1 MSTDPTKTK
10 TLRSEHEAEYY
21 NRFRQLKGQLRTA
34 IVERDTLHLGAQQA
48 RNAQPNPRDYKFLS
62 DAEKRKRFE
71 AWLGKQ
77 IDDGVLVVENPDSAR
92 QGNHYSAP
100 YIRKAYAKGVR
111 HAGIEARKQG
121 VDVDEESLNQV
132 FNAPVH
138 RQKLEQLHTR
148 VFENLNGITSDMSD
162 EIGDELATALS
173 EGKNPRRAASAINDR
188 VDKVGLTRARL
199 LARTEIIHAHA
210 EGTLDRLG
218 RDGFEQVTADV
229 EFSTAGDSRVC
240 SICAS
245 LGGNTYTLEEARGRL
260 PVHPQCR
267 CAWLPITADSE

>member
-1 MSTDPTKTK
+1 MSADPTKTK
-10 TLRSEHEAEYY
+10 TLRSEHESEYY

-34 IVERDTLHLGAQQA
+34 IVERDTLHLGAQRA

-77 IDDGVLVVENPDSAR
+77 IDNGVLVVESPDGAR

-111 HAGIEARKQG
+111 HAGIEARKRG
-121 VDVDEESLNQV
+121 YDVDEESLADI
-132 FNAPVH
+132 FNTPVH

-148 VFENLNGITSDMSD
+148 VFENLNGITADMSD

-173 EGKNPRRAASAINDR
+173 EGTNPRRAASSINDL

-218 RDGFEQVTADV
+218 RDGFEKVTADV

-267 CAWLPITADSE
+267 CAWLPIPEDT